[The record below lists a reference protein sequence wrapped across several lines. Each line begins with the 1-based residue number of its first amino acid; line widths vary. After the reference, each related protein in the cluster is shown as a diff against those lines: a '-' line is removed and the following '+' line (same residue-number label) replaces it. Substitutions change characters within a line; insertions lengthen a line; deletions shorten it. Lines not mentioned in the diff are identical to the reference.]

1 MFPGNSL
8 DHSLPPVKDAF
19 REVEEILKA
28 SHTGDPEEILRR
40 LEGQELRLRPISV
53 ASFWSFQYLT

>member
-1 MFPGNSL
+1 M
-8 DHSLPPVKDAF
+8 KDAF

-40 LEGQELRLRPISV
+40 LEGQQLRPISKPAV
-53 ASFWSFQYLT
+53 GVSSYSSPSEQV

>member
-1 MFPGNSL
+1 M
-8 DHSLPPVKDAF
+8 KDAF

-40 LEGQELRLRPISV
+40 LEGQQLRPISV
-53 ASFWSFQYLT
+53 QASRWSCSYSSSSEQV